1 MLESTTILYAGFAEV
16 YKAGIHMDVLVVE
29 HKSWRKLS
37 GKDLNRTAMCTPTPE
52 KTATTWL
59 RLVLST

>member
-1 MLESTTILYAGFAEV
+1 
-16 YKAGIHMDVLVVE
+16 MDVLVVE
-29 HKSWRKLS
+29 YKKKLAKALQEGLEADPIQCNS
-37 GKDLNRTAMCTPTPE
+37 PTPE